1 MNKIPVSKPLIG
13 EEEKAEVM
21 AVLESGYIVQGP
33 RVAALEDAFTQV
45 CGVRHAVACS
55 NGTTAL
61 HLALLA
67 HDIGPGDE
75 VITTPFTFI
84 ATANSILMAG
94 ATPVLVDVCEETFNL
109 DPEAVARAVTPR
121 TKAIMPVHLYGQM
134 CEMDALQAIADAH
147 NLVIIEDAA
156 QAVGASDKGRRAG
169 SIGTGAFSLYATK
182 NIMSAEGG
190 MVTTNDDEVAE
201 RLRLLR
207 NHGQRTR
214 YHYDMLGYNY
224 RLTDLHAAIGLCQIR
239 RLPEFTQRRQA
250 NAAFLSER
258 IEAVQTPTVRDDCE
272 HVWHQYTVRINSG
285 RSRDEA
291 VQKLEDAGVGT
302 GVFYP
307 IPAHQHDYMR
317 AHVGELSLPVAERL
331 AREVFSL
338 PVHPQLTQD
347 ELNVIVDEVNKL

>member
-1 MNKIPVSKPLIG
+1 MNKISVSQPLIG

-33 RVAALEDAFTQV
+33 RVAALEEAFAEV

-94 ATPVLVDVCEETFNL
+94 ATPVLVDVREDTFNL

-121 TKAIMPVHLYGQM
+121 TRAIMPVHLYGQM
-134 CEMDALQAIADAH
+134 CEMEALQAVAKAH
-147 NLVIIEDAA
+147 DLVIIEDAA
-156 QAVGASDKGRRAG
+156 QAVGASEQGRKAG

-190 MVTTNDDEVAE
+190 MVTTSDDELAE

-207 NHGQRTR
+207 NHGQSER
-214 YHYDMLGYNY
+214 YHYEMLGYNY
-224 RLTDLHAAIGLCQIR
+224 RMTDLHAAIGLCQIK
-239 RLPEFTQRRQA
+239 RLPEFTRRRQA
-250 NAAFLSER
+250 NATFFNER
-258 IEAVQTPTVRDDCE
+258 IEAVKTPTVRDDCE

-291 VQKLEDAGVGT
+291 VRQLDAAGVGT
-302 GVFYP
+302 GIFYP
-307 IPAHQHDYMR
+307 IPAHQHEYMR
-317 AHVGELSLPVAERL
+317 QHVGDVQLPVAEML
-331 AREVFSL
+331 SREVFSL

-347 ELNVIVDEVNKL
+347 DLNVIVDEVNKL

>member
-1 MNKIPVSKPLIG
+1 MNKISVSKPLVG

-33 RVAALEDAFTQV
+33 RVAALEEAFAQV
-45 CGVRHAVACS
+45 CNVRHAVACS

-94 ATPVLVDVCEETFNL
+94 ATPVLVDVRADTFNL

-156 QAVGASDKGRRAG
+156 QAVGASDHGRKAG
-169 SIGTGAFSLYATK
+169 SFGTGAFSLYATK

-190 MVTTNDDEVAE
+190 MVTTNDEEVAE

-207 NHGQRTR
+207 NHGQSAR
-214 YHYDMLGYNY
+214 YHYEMLGYNY
-224 RLTDLHAAIGLCQIR
+224 RLSDLHAAVGLCQIK

-250 NAAFLSER
+250 NATFLTQH
-258 IEAVQTPTVRDDCE
+258 IESVQTPSVRDHCE

-291 VQKLEDAGVGT
+291 VRQLDEAGVGT
-302 GVFYP
+302 GIFYP
-307 IPAHQHDYMR
+307 IPAHQHEYMR
-317 AHVGELSLPVAERL
+317 NIVGDVQLPVAEML
-331 AREVFSL
+331 SREVFSL